1 MSYVLNILCQY
12 IHVGAEFKGRWLL
25 WNIST
30 SIPTQQELT
39 MWKLHKWILTVLL
52 ICFGLSL
59 LIPGIV
65 EMFSLEL
72 VTSDTESISQ
82 TNQRRALHGMMAGL
96 GLLSCMACFRLAQAR
111 VLVMGIGFTLVL
123 VVTGRLYSLI
133 IDGTPAK
140 VTLFYLIIETLLA
153 LIFLLL
159 PPTGTARREC
169 VSD

>member
-1 MSYVLNILCQY
+1 M
-12 IHVGAEFKGRWLL
+12 R
-25 WNIST
+25 
-30 SIPTQQELT
+30 
-39 MWKLHKWILTVLL
+39 KLHKLILTVLL

-65 EMFSLEL
+65 EMLSLGL
-72 VTSDTESISQ
+72 VTSDVESISQ

-133 IDGTPAK
+133 IDGMPDKA
-140 VTLFYLIIETLLA
+140 TLFYLVIETLLA

-159 PPTGTARREC
+159 PPTGTAKREC
-169 VSD
+169 ISD

>member
-1 MSYVLNILCQY
+1 MRKV
-12 IHVGAEFKGRWLL
+12 H
-25 WNIST
+25 
-30 SIPTQQELT
+30 
-39 MWKLHKWILTVLL
+39 KLILTVLL

-65 EMFSLEL
+65 EMLSLEL
-72 VTSDTESISQ
+72 VTSDVESISQ

-133 IDGTPAK
+133 IDGMPDKA
-140 VTLFYLIIETLLA
+140 TLFYLVIETLLA

-159 PPTGTARREC
+159 PPTGTAC
-169 VSD
+169 VFC

>member
-1 MSYVLNILCQY
+1 MAIVEYLYLNPYPTGINHAKSAQIDTY
-12 IHVGAEFKGRWLL
+12 GA
-25 WNIST
+25 I
-30 SIPTQQELT
+30 
-39 MWKLHKWILTVLL
+39 

-65 EMFSLEL
+65 EMLSLEL
-72 VTSDTESISQ
+72 VTSDVESISQ

-133 IDGTPAK
+133 IDGMPDKA
-140 VTLFYLIIETLLA
+140 TLFYLVIETLLA

-159 PPTGTARREC
+159 PSTGTAKREC